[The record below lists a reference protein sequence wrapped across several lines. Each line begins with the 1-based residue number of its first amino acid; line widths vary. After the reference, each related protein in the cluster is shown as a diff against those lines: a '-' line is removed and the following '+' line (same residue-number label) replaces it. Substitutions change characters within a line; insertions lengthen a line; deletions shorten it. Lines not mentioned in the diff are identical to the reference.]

1 MLKAGDVILLC
12 VLSLL
17 CIGVLMVNSASL
29 SVGDEGGV
37 SFQSIALGRSTQF
50 AAIAIA
56 LLLLTRRLPVRA
68 WAMRPWMVRF
78 LPLLV
83 VISVGALAL
92 VYIPSI
98 SREVNGSRRWIGIPG
113 VDISM
118 QPSEIAKWAM
128 PMFLAWY
135 CSQHLSQIRRF
146 WAGLV
151 PALLMLG
158 IVSALVTHQDLGTG
172 ALIFGVGC
180 LVLLAGGARLWHFVA
195 LAPLPLA
202 GLVAAIIVEPYRVK
216 RLTTFINPYADPDGD
231 GYHMIQSLVAV
242 ANGEGFGR
250 GIGFGLQKFGYL
262 PEDRTDFLF
271 AVLSEE
277 LGIMGVLLVLTLY
290 AGILIAGLRIVMRE
304 QHVLLKLAATGFLA
318 TLGFQACINLT
329 VVVGLA
335 PTKGIALPLLSSGG
349 TGWILTAGAMGLLIA
364 IDHSQSR
371 ETVPET
377 VTDTAGSIEA
387 AKPGRLIEPKGVG
400 EDQASPEPV
409 PA

>member
-29 SVGDEGGV
+29 NVGSEAGV

-50 AAIAIA
+50 AALAIA
-56 LLLLTRRLPVRA
+56 LMLLACRLPVRT
-68 WAMRPWMVRF
+68 WATKPWVVRF
-78 LPLLV
+78 IPLV
-83 VISVGALAL
+83 VIASLGAMVL
-92 VYIPSI
+92 VYVPAIA
-98 SREVNGSRRWIGIPG
+98 REVNGSRRWIGIPG
-113 VDISM
+113 TDLTM

-128 PMFLAWY
+128 PLFLAWY
-135 CSQHLSQIRRF
+135 CSRHFSQLKRF
-146 WAGLV
+146 WSGLV
-151 PALLMLG
+151 PALLTLG
-158 IVSALVTHQDLGTG
+158 VVCAVVTHQDLGTG

-180 LVLLAGGARLWHFVA
+180 LILIAGGAKLWHFVA

-202 GLVAAIIVEPYRVK
+202 GLVTAIIVEPYRVK
-216 RLTTFINPYADPDGD
+216 RLTTFVNPYADPDGD

-271 AVLSEE
+271 AVLCEE
-277 LGIMGVLLVLTLY
+277 LGIAGVMMVLLLY
-290 AGILIAGLRIVMRE
+290 AGILLAGLKIVLRE
-304 QHVLLKLAATGFLA
+304 QHVLLKLAGLGFLA

-349 TGWILTAGAMGLLIA
+349 TGWILTAGAMGMLIA
-364 IDHSQSR
+364 IGRSQ
-371 ETVPET
+371 PEQ
-377 VTDTAGSIEA
+377 IEA
-387 AKPGRLIEPKGVG
+387 EPSAEATNAVARRVVEPKPMSQ
-400 EDQASPEPV
+400 ELPSAQPV
-409 PA
+409 TV

>member
-29 SVGDEGGV
+29 SVGAEEGV
-37 SFQSIALGRSTQF
+37 TFQSIALGRSTQF
-50 AAIAIA
+50 AAIAFI
-56 LLLLTRRLPVRA
+56 LLLTASRLPIRT
-68 WAMRPWMVRF
+68 WASTPWLVRF
-78 LPLLV
+78 APLLIV
-83 VISVGALAL
+83 VSIGVMAL
-92 VYIPSI
+92 VYVPSI
-98 SREVNGSRRWIGIPG
+98 AREVNGSRRWIGIPG
-113 VDISM
+113 LGLTM

-128 PMFLAWY
+128 PLFLAWY
-135 CSQHLSQIRRF
+135 CAQRVMQIKKF
-146 WAGLV
+146 WTGLV
-151 PALLMLG
+151 PALCVLG
-158 IVSALVTHQDLGTG
+158 LISAIVTHQDLGTG

-180 LVLLAGGARLWHFVA
+180 LVLLAGGARLSHFIG

-202 GLVAAIIVEPYRVK
+202 GLAAAIILEPYRMT
-216 RLTTFINPYADPDGD
+216 RLTTFMNPYADPDGD

-277 LGIMGVLLVLTLY
+277 LGIMGVMVVLSLY
-290 AGILIAGLRIVMRE
+290 TAILIAGLRIAQRE
-304 QHVLLKLAATGFLA
+304 TNVLLKLASIGFLA
-318 TLGFQACINLT
+318 TIGFQACINLT

-349 TGWILTAGAMGLLIA
+349 TGWILTAGALGMLIA
-364 IDHSQSR
+364 IDRTQTR
-371 ETVPET
+371 TEAEPEVALET
-377 VTDTAGSIEA
+377 A
-387 AKPGRLIEPKGVG
+387 ADSLVEVKAPR
-400 EDQASPEPV
+400 EPV

>member
-29 SVGDEGGV
+29 NVGAEEGV
-37 SFQSIALGRSTQF
+37 TFQSIALGRSTQF
-50 AAIAIA
+50 AALAIA
-56 LLLLTRRLPVRA
+56 LLLLAARLPIRSWVTS
-68 WAMRPWMVRF
+68 PWIVRF
-78 LPLLV
+78 MPLLV
-83 VISVGALAL
+83 VVSLGAMAL
-92 VYIPSI
+92 VYAPAIA
-98 SREVNGSRRWIGIPG
+98 REVNGSRRWIGLPG
-113 VDISM
+113 TGLTM

-128 PMFLAWY
+128 PLFLAWY
-135 CSQHLSQIRRF
+135 CARHASQIRRF
-146 WAGLV
+146 WSGLV

-158 IVSALVTHQDLGTG
+158 VVCAIVTHQDLGTG

-180 LVLLAGGARLWHFVA
+180 LVLLAGGAKLWHFIA

-202 GLVAAIIVEPYRVK
+202 GLVGAIIIEPYRVR

-271 AVLSEE
+271 AVLCEE
-277 LGIMGVLLVLTLY
+277 LGIMGVLIVLTLY
-290 AGILIAGLRIVMRE
+290 AGILIGGLRIVMRE
-304 QHVLLKLAATGFLA
+304 KHVLLKLACLGFLA
-318 TLGFQACINLT
+318 TIGFQACINLT

-349 TGWILTAGAMGLLIA
+349 TGWILTAGAMGVLISVCR
-364 IDHSQSR
+364 SQS
-371 ETVPET
+371 ETVEAAIVEQESAT
-377 VTDTAGSIEA
+377 RRIIEA
-387 AKPGRLIEPKGVG
+387 KPAS
-400 EDQASPEPV
+400 EDQLSPEPV

>member
-29 SVGDEGGV
+29 SVGAEEGV
-37 SFQSIALGRSTQF
+37 TFQSIALGRSTQF
-50 AAIAIA
+50 AALAIA
-56 LLLLTRRLPVRA
+56 LLALTTRLPIRA
-68 WAMRPWMVRF
+68 WATTPWVVRF
-78 LPLLV
+78 MPLLV
-83 VISVGALAL
+83 VVSLGAMAL
-92 VYIPSI
+92 VYTPAIA
-98 SREVNGSRRWIGIPG
+98 REVNGSRRWIGVPG
-113 VDISM
+113 TGLTM

-128 PMFLAWY
+128 PLFLAWY
-135 CSQHLSQIRRF
+135 CSRHASQIRRF
-146 WAGLV
+146 WSGLV
-151 PALLMLG
+151 PALLILG
-158 IVSALVTHQDLGTG
+158 IVCAVVTHQDLGTG

-180 LVLLAGGARLWHFVA
+180 LVLLAGGARLWHFIA

-202 GLVAAIIVEPYRVK
+202 GLVLAIIIEPYRVR
-216 RLTTFINPYADPDGD
+216 RLTTFVNPYADPDGD

-271 AVLSEE
+271 AVLCEE
-277 LGIMGVLLVLTLY
+277 LGIAGVLLVLTLY
-290 AGILIAGLRIVMRE
+290 AGIMIAGLRIVLRE
-304 QHVLLKLAATGFLA
+304 QHVLLKLACLGFLA

-349 TGWILTAGAMGLLIA
+349 TGWILTAGAMGLLISIA
-364 IDHSQSR
+364 KSQAAQVEAVQ
-371 ETVPET
+371 ETAQ
-377 VTDTAGSIEA
+377 TAARRIV
-387 AKPGRLIEPKGVG
+387 EPKPAT
-400 EDQASPEPV
+400 EDQASPIPV